1 MINMILSFEEYKLN
15 EEFFKKSNIID
26 WAIGLLLVFHNVKGD
41 VPQRYDFNFFKKYVK
56 LRLKNN
62 MNNVL

>member
-1 MINMILSFEEYKLN
+1 MKG
-15 EEFFKKSNIID
+15 KKNLKKAD
-26 WAIGLLLVFHNVKGD
+26 FLLLLMFLD
-41 VPQRYDFNFFKKYVK
+41 VTKYQDINKYVK